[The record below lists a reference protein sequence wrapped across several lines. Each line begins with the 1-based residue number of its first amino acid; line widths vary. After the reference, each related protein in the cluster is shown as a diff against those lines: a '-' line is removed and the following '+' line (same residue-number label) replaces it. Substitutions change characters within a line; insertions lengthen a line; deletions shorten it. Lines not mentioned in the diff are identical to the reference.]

1 VKTNTKN
8 VLVICLKLGLK
19 ILSMTAKS
27 GKFWMAG
34 ASAASYAYIYSWK
47 FAIIIMFQLF
57 VHEYGH
63 IWAMKRCG
71 LKIKGVYFI
80 PFLGAAAV
88 TDDDLAKSGR
98 ADELYIAIMGPIWG
112 FFPAILCG
120 ILAVIYD
127 SQFFMAAASW
137 MCIVNLFNLIPLN
150 PLDGGRIVKSL
161 AFSLSDW
168 TGLLSM
174 FLGMVLLFAGCLF
187 AGIGV
192 FAVLG
197 VISMIELLFEF
208 RLMRRSGAELALAKE
223 SLSEVNG
230 RRLLLMAFHPGE
242 CNCQTCKDNRYRFKE
257 SLKSLA
263 ELEKLITERI
273 ERIERIGKPRP
284 KITGARQWFLL
295 ALCYII
301 IIVVFFLV
309 MTATDL
315 GGAMEILAA

>member
-1 VKTNTKN
+1 MPWVPVRGRGQVKMNTKN
-8 VLVICLKLGLK
+8 VLAICLKFGLK

-112 FFPAILCG
+112 FFPSVLCG

-137 MCIVNLFNLIPLN
+137 MCLVNLFNLIPLN

-174 FLGMVLLFAGCLF
+174 FLGMILLFAGCFF

-208 RLMRRSGAELALAKE
+208 RLMRRSGAELAELKEKLSDMDGMKLRVLVEFPPNRVKE
-223 SLSEVNG
+223 S
-230 RRLLLMAFHPGE
+230 
-242 CNCQTCKDNRYRFKE
+242 FK
-257 SLKSLA
+257 SIA
-263 ELEKLITERI
+263 EIEKLITD
-273 ERIERIGKPRP
+273 RIERIGKPRP
-284 KITGARQWFLL
+284 KIIGARQWFLL
-295 ALCYII
+295 ALCYVI
-301 IIVVFFLV
+301 IIVVFFLM

-315 GGAMEILAA
+315 GGAMEILSA